1 MNKFGAQNMVATLK
15 RVLIK
20 KPQPFMSKVD
30 PQKWNYIAPLN
41 QRLINENYN
50 EFYQIIKNSGAEI
63 IELQMID
70 ENEELC
76 DSIFTHDPSLVLNEG
91 AIILNMGKRLRKKET
106 LAHRKLYDSL
116 GIPIVGSIINEGT
129 VEGGDCLWINDVTLL
144 IGEGYRTNK
153 AGIEQLDEIL
163 KLYNIQLI
171 SIPLPGRRNKA
182 SCFHLMSI
190 ISMLDHDLAIG
201 CRSLLPID
209 LITVL
214 KNNGIKLI
222 NMPEDEF
229 FKSSTLGVNILA
241 LSPRNLVAM
250 EGCTKTLDLLTNAG
264 CTLSLFQGKDLCIRS
279 EGGPTC
285 LTRPIWRN

>member
-1 MNKFGAQNMVATLK
+1 MQNFGAQNMVATLK
-15 RVLIK
+15 RVLMK

-91 AIILNMGKRLRKKET
+91 AIVLNMGKPLRKNET

-116 GIPIVGSIINEGT
+116 GIPIVGSIIDGGT
-129 VEGGDCLWINDVTLL
+129 VEGGDCLWINNSTLL
-144 IGEGYRTNK
+144 VGEGYRTNK
-153 AGIEQLDEIL
+153 AGIEQLDEML

-171 SIPLPGRRNKA
+171 PIPLPESRNNG

-209 LITVL
+209 LITAL

-229 FKSSTLGVNILA
+229 VKSSTLGVNILA

-250 EGCTKTLDLLTNAG
+250 EGCRKTLDLLSSAG
-264 CTLSLFQGKDLCIRS
+264 CSLSLFKGKDLCIRA

-285 LTRPIWRN
+285 LTRAIWRN

>member
-1 MNKFGAQNMVATLK
+1 MQNFGAQNMVATLK

-30 PQKWNYIAPLN
+30 PQKWNYVAPLN

-76 DSIFTHDPSLVLNEG
+76 DSIFTHDPSLVLKEG
-91 AIILNMGKRLRKKET
+91 AIVLNMDKRLRKNET
-106 LAHRKLYDSL
+106 IAHKRLYDSL
-116 GIPIVGSIINEGT
+116 GIPIVGSIIDEGT
-129 VEGGDCLWINDVTLL
+129 VEGGDCLWINDFTLL
-144 IGEGYRTNK
+144 VGEGNRTNK
-153 AGIEQLDEIL
+153 AGIKQLDEIL

-171 SIPLPGRRNKA
+171 PISLPARRNND
-182 SCFHLMSI
+182 SCFHLMSF

-201 CRSLLPID
+201 CKSLLPID

-250 EGCTKTLDLLTNAG
+250 QGCSKTLDLLSNAG
-264 CTLSLFQGKDLCIRS
+264 CTLSLFQGKDLCLRA

-285 LTRPIWRN
+285 LTRAIWRN

>member
-1 MNKFGAQNMVATLK
+1 MNNFGAQNMVATLK

-41 QRLINENYN
+41 QRLIDENYN

-91 AIILNMGKRLRKKET
+91 AIVLNMGKRLRKNET

-116 GIPIVGSIINEGT
+116 GIPIVGSIINDGT

-144 IGEGYRTNK
+144 VGEGYRSNK

-171 SIPLPGRRNKA
+171 PIPLPGSRNNG
-182 SCFHLMSI
+182 SCFHLMSL
-190 ISMLDHDLAIG
+190 ISMLDDNLAIS
-201 CRSLLPID
+201 C
-209 LITVL
+209 
-214 KNNGIKLI
+214 I
-222 NMPEDEF
+222 N
-229 FKSSTLGVNILA
+229 TA
-241 LSPRNLVAM
+241 LH
-250 EGCTKTLDLLTNAG
+250 
-264 CTLSLFQGKDLCIRS
+264 
-279 EGGPTC
+279 
-285 LTRPIWRN
+285 

>member
-1 MNKFGAQNMVATLK
+1 MNNFGAQNMVATLK

-20 KPQPFMSKVD
+20 KPLPFMSKVD
-30 PQKWNYIAPLN
+30 PQKWHYLAPLN
-41 QRLINENYN
+41 QRLIDKNYN

-76 DSIFTHDPSLVLNEG
+76 DSIFTHDPSLVLKEG
-91 AIILNMGKRLRKKET
+91 AIVLNMGKRLRKSET

-116 GIPIVGSIINEGT
+116 DIPIVGSIIDGGT
-129 VEGGDCLWINDVTLL
+129 VEGGDCLWINDSTLL
-144 IGEGYRTNK
+144 VGQGYRTNK
-153 AGIEQLDEIL
+153 SGIEQLDAML
-163 KLYNIQLI
+163 KSYNIQLMP
-171 SIPLPGRRNKA
+171 IPLPESRSDA

-201 CRSLLPID
+201 CRSLLPMD

-214 KNNGIKLI
+214 ESNGIKLI

-250 EGCTKTLDLLTNAG
+250 EGCTQTLDLLSNAG
-264 CTLSLFQGKDLCIRS
+264 CTLSLFEGRDLCTRM

-285 LTRPIWRN
+285 LTRAIWRN